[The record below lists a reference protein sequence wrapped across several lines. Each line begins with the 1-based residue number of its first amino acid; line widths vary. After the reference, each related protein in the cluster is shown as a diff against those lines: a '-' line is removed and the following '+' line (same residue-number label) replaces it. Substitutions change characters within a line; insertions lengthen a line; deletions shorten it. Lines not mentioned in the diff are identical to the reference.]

1 MTASKHAAPQVRR
14 FIEQR
19 WLLDNVIAANGVDW
33 DQPRTIYLGAP
44 LGLEAQSDFVA
55 IRQRVKKF
63 ADCSPAFQAQGRRRE
78 GRAREALEAGNNVTA
93 RENYLTAAV
102 HWGAAQWPFDENNEE
117 NLFCNTRKRE
127 CYSAYAKLAAHKI
140 EEVWIPFKGAK
151 LPAWLHLPPNHAGG
165 KIPLAVTIPGM
176 DSFKE
181 ISVAM
186 YGDRWLSR
194 GIAVLAVDG
203 PGQYESAVLG
213 IPVSTEN
220 WAAAGPAIMDWI
232 EKRPEIDAKNVA
244 VSGNS
249 FGSYFCTVM
258 VANEPR
264 FKCCVVSSPNLEPGC
279 HTIFEEA
286 SPTFK
291 QRFMYMAQIPDEAAF
306 DKFRQT
312 LSYKGHAEKIK
323 MPYLIIGGE
332 SDELCPLRHVDE
344 MLATMKG
351 PRQFVVYQDSR
362 HAIGGVPAATLG
374 PYLPSLIS
382 DWVAARIAD
391 KPFASEKWFV
401 DATGKIT
408 KTPL

>member
-1 MTASKHAAPQVRR
+1 MTGTKHKAPQVRR

-19 WLLDNVIAANGVDW
+19 WLLDNVIAANGIDW
-33 DQPRTIYLGAP
+33 DQPRTAYLGAP
-44 LGLEAQSDFVA
+44 LGLEAQSDFAA
-55 IRQRVKKF
+55 IRLRVKKF

-78 GRAREALEAGNNVTA
+78 GRAKEALEAGNTVTA
-93 RENYLTAAV
+93 RENYLMAAV

-127 CYSAYAKLAAHKI
+127 CYAAYAKLAAHKI

-151 LPAWLHLPPNHAGG
+151 LPAWLHLPPGYAGG
-165 KIPLAVTIPGM
+165 KLPLVVTIPGM

-194 GIAVLAVDG
+194 GIAVLAIDG

-220 WAAAGPAIMDWI
+220 WAATGPAIMDWVSH
-232 EKRPEIDAKNVA
+232 RSEIDAARVA
-244 VSGNS
+244 VSANS
-249 FGSYFCTVM
+249 FGSYFSTIM

-264 FKCCVVSSPNLEPGC
+264 FKACAVSSPNLEPGC
-279 HTIFEEA
+279 HAIFEEA

-291 QRFMYMAQIPDEAAF
+291 QRFMYMAQITDEIEF
-306 DKFRQT
+306 EKFKPT

-323 MPYLIIGGE
+323 MPYLIVGGE
-332 SDELCPLRHVDE
+332 SDELCSLTHVDD
-344 MLATMKG
+344 MLASMNG
-351 PRQFVVYQDSR
+351 PRQFVIYQDSR

-374 PYLPSLIS
+374 PFLPSLIS
-382 DWVAARIAD
+382 DWIAARLAD
-391 KPFASEKWFV
+391 KPFASERWFI
-401 DATGKIT
+401 DTTGKIN